1 MSFRLV
7 VGHHA
12 LVLLVAKAVEN
23 DSLPPSLLFT
33 GPDGVGKRLVAQAIA
48 QALNCDSPVR
58 SLQYLADV
66 ARSQTDRT
74 PELDACDCCASCK
87 RIARGTYADVVNVV
101 PGENGSI
108 TVEQIRKVIDQTAY
122 RPFEGRRRVVIINE
136 ADRLVQPAQN
146 ALLKTLEEPPA
157 SSQFVLVTSRPDT
170 LRDTVR
176 SRCPQLRFGQL
187 EATDIAQVLVG
198 THGFAVRDA
207 RAAAA
212 TAWGSLGRALES
224 VTGEFT
230 VSRDA
235 AVSVL
240 QALSAARDP
249 RARLEG
255 GKMLLTEKRRG
266 RLTPT
271 VERNEM
277 LRRLQAL
284 TSLLRDIELLSVSG
298 NMRGLANA
306 DLRDSLAA
314 LAPLYGRGRSRNAF
328 WAVDRA
334 LEAVGRNVSPKVI
347 ADWLAC
353 QM

>member
-7 VGHHA
+7 VGHRA
-12 LVLLVAKAVEN
+12 LVLLVAKAAAH
-23 DSLPPSLLFT
+23 DSLPPSLLFI
-33 GPDGVGKRLVAQAIA
+33 GPDGVGKRLVAQAMA
-48 QALNCDSPVR
+48 QALNCGSPVR
-58 SLQYLADV
+58 SQQHLPDA
-66 ARSQTDRT
+66 ASGQTDGA
-74 PELDACDCCASCK
+74 PELDACDRCASCR

-101 PGENGSI
+101 PGESGSI
-108 TVEQIRKVIDQTAY
+108 TIDQIREVIDQAAY
-122 RPFEGRRRVVIINE
+122 RPFEGRRRVVIIDE
-136 ADRLVQPAQN
+136 ADRLVPPAQN

-187 EATDIAQVLVG
+187 EVADIAHALVA
-198 THGFAVRDA
+198 THGCDERDA

-212 TAWGSLGRALES
+212 TAGGSLGRALES
-224 VTGEFT
+224 VTGELT
-230 VSRDA
+230 VARDA
-235 AVSVL
+235 AVGVL

-255 GKMLLTEKRRG
+255 GKMLLAGKRSG
-266 RLTPT
+266 RSTRA
-271 VERNEM
+271 VERDEM
-277 LRRLQAL
+277 LRRLRAL
-284 TSLLRDIELLSVSG
+284 TSLLRDMELLSVG
-298 NMRGLANA
+298 GDMRGLANA
-306 DLRDSLAA
+306 DLRDGLAT
-314 LAPLYGRGRSRNAF
+314 LTPSYGRGRSRDAF

-334 LEAVGRNVSPKVI
+334 LDAVGRNVSPKVV